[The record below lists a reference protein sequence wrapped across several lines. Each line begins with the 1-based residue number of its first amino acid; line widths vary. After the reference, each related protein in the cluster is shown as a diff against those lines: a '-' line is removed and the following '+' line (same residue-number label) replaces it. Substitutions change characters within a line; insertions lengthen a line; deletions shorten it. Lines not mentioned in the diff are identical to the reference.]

1 MEIGRLSGELNN
13 RFASYKA
20 YMTVFVTIFLAGGSL
35 LIPIQA
41 YASES
46 EVDRETI
53 IESLKP
59 KPQAKTRSLRN
70 LTVEKSEPPSISL
83 TIQFQF
89 DSAEVSEKSRN
100 QLDVLAD
107 AMRSN
112 ELLEYSFKIE
122 GHTDAK
128 GSSTYNQKLS
138 ERRAASVRD
147 ILYAKGISRER
158 LETLG
163 KGSSELVNATDP
175 FAAENRRVKFITVD
189 N

>member
-1 MEIGRLSGELNN
+1 MEIGRLSGELND
-13 RFASYKA
+13 RFSSYKA
-20 YMTVFVTIFLAGGSL
+20 YMTVFVTAFLVLGSI
-35 LIPIQA
+35 LIPIPA

-83 TIQFQF
+83 TIQFEF
-89 DSAEVSEKSRN
+89 DSAEVSLQSRN

-107 AMRSN
+107 AMLSN

-138 ERRAASVRD
+138 ERRAASVRA
-147 ILYAKGISRER
+147 ILDAKGVSEER

-163 KGSSELVNATDP
+163 KGSSELVNAADP

>member
-13 RFASYKA
+13 RFSSYKA
-20 YMTVFVTIFLAGGSL
+20 HMTVFVAAFLVLGSL
-35 LIPIQA
+35 IIVISA

-59 KPQAKTRSLRN
+59 KPQAKTRSIRN

-128 GSSTYNQKLS
+128 GSFTYNQKLS

-147 ILYAKGISRER
+147 ILYAKGVSRER
-158 LETLG
+158 LQTLG
-163 KGSSELVNATDP
+163 KGSSELVNAAAP

>member
-1 MEIGRLSGELNN
+1 MEIR
-13 RFASYKA
+13 R
-20 YMTVFVTIFLAGGSL
+20 LAGKLNDWFVSSRADITGFLTTLLVSVSL
-35 LIPIQA
+35 LIVIPA
-41 YASES
+41 HASEN